1 MEILNEYRHVLDR
14 KTKNLFIKSLKRT
27 IKKADLRNIGYI
39 GVIGSVDKRWSHDID
54 VLIFPS
60 EEAKIGEA
68 IISVAEF
75 YDMLEE
81 DVKKH
86 HERFY
91 LSASPRKAMQEMIYY
106 LASLQEG
113 GAGMIPVHSL
123 FFPDWKSFKKFNP
136 ENILKTI
143 KTEVKTLYGDFKI
156 IKKIRNDIP
165 FKQLEP
171 YFVIL
176 DFEMNIKMDTFP
188 RHLVRTSAESLFTY
202 LKSNYKLKTKKKKF
216 HRIKEIEVELR
227 RLLRELDRK
236 VYE

>member
-165 FKQLEP
+165 FKQLES